1 MLLRSP
7 KIEEL
12 FKSTKDNYDYVV
24 VDTAPVNLVTD
35 TLILCNYA
43 DVFVYVARAN
53 YLQKSLLQVP
63 QKLYI
68 EQRLPKIAMLI
79 NGLTY
84 KEAYGYSEIEVKK
97 IFSKIILR
105 RFLVKKLVIS
115 QLHNHKIN
123 HVGNYLFD

>member
-12 FKSTKDNYDYVV
+12 FKSTKDNYHYVV
-24 VDTAPVNLVTD
+24 VDTAPLNLVTD

-43 DVFVYVARAN
+43 DLFVYVARAN

-97 IFSKIILR
+97 YFQK
-105 RFLVKKLVIS
+105 
-115 QLHNHKIN
+115 
-123 HVGNYLFD
+123 